1 MAEDCDLGLEHGKA
15 ALQLIDEQADPLL
28 YSFAL
33 HNVARWK
40 LYAGEG
46 ADHEAIERG
55 IRLQREAAAW
65 EMSAVPAYWA
75 RDFDDFETARNR
87 FEQLLLA
94 FQQQGDE
101 ARRCV
106 ALAHLAVVEAM
117 TGQLDRAGLLAA
129 ESRDLAEQTEQ
140 ETWINIALWAQS
152 YVAAQAGDVET
163 ARTGADAVLGRLED
177 NPDAIVERLARDV
190 LGITAFAAGDY
201 EEADRQ
207 LSRADDID
215 ASLHVREPAAERFQ
229 ADHAEAVVALGDLDR
244 AERLVERLE
253 ARAERIPRPWI
264 CAVSARCRSL
274 LLAARGDLDGA
285 LASIQDALDRQANL
299 EMPVERARNL
309 LVLGQ
314 VLRRRKQRREA
325 RAVFEEALGGFE
337 GVGASLWAKR
347 ARIELARVPVRRA
360 SAELTPTEER
370 IAVLAAAGLTNR
382 VVAEQIFVS
391 PKTVEANLARVYR
404 KLGIRSRA
412 ELGRAMAERGRVA
425 ET

>member
-1 MAEDCDLGLEHGKA
+1 
-15 ALQLIDEQADPLL
+15 
-28 YSFAL
+28 
-33 HNVARWK
+33 
-40 LYAGEG
+40 
-46 ADHEAIERG
+46 
-55 IRLQREAAAW
+55 
-65 EMSAVPAYWA
+65 VPAYWA
-75 RDFDDFETARNR
+75 RDFDEFGTSKNR

-94 FQQQGDE
+94 FQEQGDE

-106 ALAHLAVVEAM
+106 ALAHVAVVEAM
-117 TGQLDRAGLLAA
+117 TGHLDRAGLLAA

-140 ETWINIALWAQS
+140 GTWINIALWAQS

-163 ARTGADAVLGRLED
+163 ARAGADAVLGRLED
-177 NPDAIVERLARDV
+177 NPDATTERLARDV
-190 LGITAFAAGDY
+190 LGITAFAVGEY

-229 ADHAEAVVALGDLDR
+229 ADHAEAVIALGDLDR

-264 CAVSARCRSL
+264 CAVTARCRGL

-285 LASIQDALDRQANL
+285 LASVQDALDRQANL
-299 EMPVERARNL
+299 DMPVERARTL

-314 VLRRRKQRREA
+314 VLRRRKQRRAA
-325 RAVFEEALGGFE
+325 RAVFEEALGVFE
-337 GVGASLWAKR
+337 DVGASLWVAR
-347 ARIELARVPVRRA
+347 ARTELARVPVRRA
-360 SAELTPTEER
+360 SAQLTPTEER

-412 ELGRAMAERGRVA
+412 ELGRAMAEREHVA
-425 ET
+425 EA